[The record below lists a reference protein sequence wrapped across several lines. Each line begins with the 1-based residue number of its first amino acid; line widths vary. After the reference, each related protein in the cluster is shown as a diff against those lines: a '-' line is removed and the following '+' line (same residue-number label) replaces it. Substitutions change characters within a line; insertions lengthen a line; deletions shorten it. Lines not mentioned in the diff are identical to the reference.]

1 MRASTRSAPGACLA
15 ENSINDEDAS
25 GVTLLLLLFSRSV
38 VSDSF
43 STHGVTLLRV

>member
-15 ENSINDEDAS
+15 ENSINNEDAG
-25 GVTLLLLLFSRSV
+25 GVALLLLLFSRSV
-38 VSDSF
+38 VFDSF